1 MSVDLPAPF
10 SPSSAWTSPGL
21 RSKSTPSLATIDPK
35 RFVIPRSSR
44 ALLHAYLTVSGMSA
58 ISPLAILSWTALT

>member
-10 SPSSAWTSPGL
+10 SPSSVWTSPRL
-21 RSKSTPSLATIDPK
+21 RSKSIASLATIDPK

-44 ALLHAYLTVSGMSA
+44 AFSIPT
-58 ISPLAILSWTALT
+58 